1 MPTVLAACSRTD
13 THFIVLQESSCPIQS
28 RIMSHQTI
36 KVMHSWDGVWRGQG
50 TNHERQTF
58 NAELVARTLFGGKST
73 LVWFSARGL
82 DGTIYHE
89 EVALLGA
96 TMGPDLHM
104 TSANSNLPF
113 VQQFSTI
120 AHASESSKNE
130 VIFHFGNVVAG
141 DTFRETVA
149 FEAIDPQAI
158 KVTFSWGLPGEDFAE
173 RSSVMLSPA
182 TRELPPECP
191 LR

>member
-1 MPTVLAACSRTD
+1 
-13 THFIVLQESSCPIQS
+13 
-28 RIMSHQTI
+28 MSHQTI
-36 KVMHSWDGVWRGQG
+36 ETMHSWDGVWRGQG

-58 NAELVARTLFGGKST
+58 RAQLVARTLFGGKST
-73 LVWFSARGL
+73 LVWFNARGL
-82 DGTIYHE
+82 DGTTYHE

-96 TMGPDLHM
+96 TMGPHLHM

-120 AHASESSKNE
+120 PDANKSSRSE
-130 VIFHFGNVVAG
+130 VVFHFGNVTEG

-149 FEAIDPQAI
+149 FEAVDSQAI
-158 KVTFSWGLPGEDFAE
+158 RVTFSWGLPGEDFAE
-173 RSSVMLSPA
+173 RSSVVLNPA